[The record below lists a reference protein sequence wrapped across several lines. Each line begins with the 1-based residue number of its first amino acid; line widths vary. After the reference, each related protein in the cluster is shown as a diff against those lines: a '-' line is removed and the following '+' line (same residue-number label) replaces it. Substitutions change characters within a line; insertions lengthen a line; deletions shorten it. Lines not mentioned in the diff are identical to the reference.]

1 MSKRRPYRTGLDRL
15 ITTLRKLSKYSL
27 SGALVALAGCVPSPN
42 LVGVSPD
49 GRYIVLPVNQL
60 GVVVAPNDASSIIRM
75 DLKTNDVQVIGPNQ
89 KGVFWMSIAG
99 DAIAH
104 CADGGDGLSIVL
116 HHGLEA
122 PVTIKNAMLPTL
134 SPDGASMVYVAA
146 DQQNQRTASGKLMKR
161 DVKTGKTTDLK
172 LEGTA
177 PEFSP
182 DGKRLLYVAI
192 TNTGG
197 ALHVTDADGGN
208 SKKISD
214 IVTDLPEIFRPR
226 WAGADAVLYRAKT
239 KDTGDDAELFI
250 ATLDGKT
257 EQVTVNDIED
267 ITPIYAGKDRIIWR
281 ELAAGKNLDQGD
293 DMLPLSI
300 SEKKDG
306 KWQTRALGINALTI
320 SVVGD
325 DLFFV
330 LMDEDAKQIKLMRC
344 PIAQPDKQTDVTAV
358 IKSKVNSLPAT
369 TAGR

>member
-15 ITTLRKLSKYSL
+15 ITTLRNISKYSL

-60 GVVVAPNDASSIIRM
+60 GVAVAPNDASSIVRI

-89 KGVFWMSIAG
+89 AGVFWMSIAG
-99 DAIAH
+99 DSIAH
-104 CADGGDGLSIVL
+104 CVDSGEGIAIVV
-116 HHGLEA
+116 HRGLEA
-122 PVTIKNAMLPTL
+122 PVTIKQAMLPTL
-134 SPDGASMVYVAA
+134 SPDGASLVYVAA
-146 DQQNQRTASGKLMKR
+146 NELNPRVATGNLMKR
-161 DVKTGKTTDLK
+161 DLKTGKTTDLK

-182 DGKRLLYVAI
+182 DGKKLLYVVSGD
-192 TNTGG
+192 TGG
-197 ALHVTDADGGN
+197 ALHVADADGGN
-208 SKKISD
+208 VKKISN
-214 IVTDLPEIFRPR
+214 IETDLPQIFRPR
-226 WAGADAVLYRAKT
+226 WVGNDAMLFRAKT

-250 ATLDGKT
+250 STIDGKI
-257 EQVTVNDIED
+257 ERVTDNEVED

-281 ELAAGKNLDQGD
+281 ELPVGKTLDQGD
-293 DMLPLSI
+293 DVLPLSI

-306 KWQTRALGINALTI
+306 KWQTRSLGITALTV

-330 LMDEDAKQIKLMRC
+330 SFDRQVESIKLMRC
-344 PIAQPDKQTDVTAV
+344 PIAEPDKQTDVTAM
-358 IKSKVNSLPAT
+358 IKTKVTTLPPT
-369 TAGR
+369 KGGQ